1 MNKFEIAALLTIIGG
16 FDNRKVDDNTINSW
30 YLVPGIREAD
40 FEDAKAAAVAH
51 VTGAQQG
58 EYLMVGHIVAAT
70 QVSSRQTRELIAAD
84 VRSARARGMV
94 PSNWPESDPVP
105 ADVFEQL
112 TRIRAESRAVSQ
124 ALAIE
129 VGDPWER

>member
-1 MNKFEIAALLTIIGG
+1 
-16 FDNRKVDDNTINSW
+16 
-30 YLVPGIREAD
+30 
-40 FEDAKAAAVAH
+40 
-51 VTGAQQG
+51 
-58 EYLMVGHIVAAT
+58 
-70 QVSSRQTRELIAAD
+70 